1 MALRKNG
8 GTSAPPACDVDGA
21 VIKGFCDLV
30 KHGFGRDPP
39 ADAFECGFDPLA
51 VLLRVRDID
60 VLAVAF
66 PIINSSLAIFI
77 FHVPPG

>member
-1 MALRKNG
+1 VN
-8 GTSAPPACDVDGA
+8 GA

-51 VLLRVRDID
+51 IFLRVRDID

-66 PIINSSLAIFI
+66 PIVDTSLAILI
-77 FHVPPG
+77 FHVHPE